1 MRILML
7 AQWYSPVL
15 GGEERHVEGLAHA
28 LADRGH
34 EVSVATLAHQG
45 KAADTI
51 EDGVRIHRIDAA
63 VQRASW
69 LFSNNDRQ
77 SVPPF
82 PDPALT
88 VGLRRLIRRGRP
100 DVIHAHNWMVHS
112 YLPLHRRSSPPLVL
126 TLHDYSLVC
135 AKKNLMYRGRWCD
148 GPAPA
153 KCLRCAS
160 GHYGVPKAA
169 VTVGGLGLTLP
180 RERRAVDRFIAV
192 SHVVAKGNHLDT
204 DELPYDVIP
213 NFIPDRDPAADPRTT
228 AMLAELPREPFILYV
243 GGLAPIKGVDVL
255 LRAYRR
261 LHEPPPLA
269 LIGYTTGE
277 KVPGLEDVDSRVTIH
292 TDWPHA
298 AVLEAWQR
306 SLFGVVPSV
315 WAEPFGIVA
324 IEAMAAGRAL
334 VASRT
339 GGLLDIVDDGETG
352 LFSEPGDP
360 ADLARALQRLI
371 DEPELRDRMGRSALG
386 RVERFRQGSVVP
398 QIEAVYARVAS
409 DRRLPQKERAIRGP
423 ISRVTDRA
431 GSRSDT
437 GR

>member
-7 AQWYSPVL
+7 AQWYSPVI

-28 LADRGH
+28 LVGRGH
-34 EVSVATLAHQG
+34 EVSVATLAHPG
-45 KAADTI
+45 EPAEAT
-51 EDGVRIHRIDAA
+51 EDGVRIHRIDAP

-69 LFSNNDRQ
+69 LFANNDRQ
-77 SVPPF
+77 SVPPL
-82 PDPALT
+82 PDPGLT
-88 VGLRRLIRRGRP
+88 LGLRGLLRRERP
-100 DVIHAHNWMVHS
+100 DVIHAHNWMIHS
-112 YLPLHRRSSPPLVL
+112 YLPLHRRSTPPLVL

-135 AKKNLMYRGRWCD
+135 AKKNLMYRGGWCD
-148 GPAPA
+148 GPALA

-169 VTVGGLGLTLP
+169 ITVGGLALRLP
-180 RERRAVDRFIAV
+180 RERGAVDRFIAV
-192 SHVVAKGNHLDT
+192 SSVVAQGNHLGAYGVPH
-204 DELPYDVIP
+204 EVIP
-213 NFIPDRDPAADPRTT
+213 NFIPDRDPTADARTM
-228 AMLAELPREPFILYV
+228 ALLAELPREPFILYV

-255 LRAYRR
+255 LRAYGR
-261 LHEPPPLA
+261 LEEPPPLV

-277 KVPGLEDVDSRVTIH
+277 KMPVLERLPPGVTVL

-298 AVLEAWQR
+298 AVVQAWQR

-352 LFSEPGDP
+352 LFSAPGD
-360 ADLARALQRLI
+360 AAELGAAMQRLI
-371 DEPELRDRMGRSALG
+371 SEPELRGRMGDAALD
-386 RVERFRQGSVVP
+386 RVERFRERSVVP
-398 QIEAVYARVAS
+398 KIEAVYAGLVG
-409 DRRLPQKERAIRGP
+409 ERGP
-423 ISRVTDRA
+423 ARKR
-431 GSRSDT
+431 GSRSDARHR
-437 GR
+437 GD